1 MYSLGEIRVGHV
13 VEIDGT
19 PFLVTFANH
28 AKQARG
34 AGVLKTKM
42 KNLLNGSVI
51 SKTFQG
57 NDKLKPADVGYI
69 KAQYLYKDAE
79 GYQFLHNETFEG
91 FVIPDDV
98 VGDDHVFL
106 IEGNDYDIQQF
117 DEKPISINWPINM
130 VFDIVSTPPGVKGD
144 TAQGGTKPAELSN
157 GLTVLVPLF
166 VDTGDSVRVDTRTRQ
181 YMERVQK
188 S

>member
-19 PFLVTFANH
+19 PFLVTSAVH

-34 AGVLKTKM
+34 AGVLKTKI

-51 SKTFQG
+51 PKTFQG

-79 GYQFLHNETFEG
+79 GFQFLHNETFEQ
-91 FVIPDDV
+91 FVIPADI
-98 VGDDHVFL
+98 VGEDSVFMV
-106 IEGNDYDIQQF
+106 EGVDYDIQQF
-117 DEKPISINWPINM
+117 DENPISINFPVSM
-130 VFDIVSTPPGVKGD
+130 VFKIIETPPGVKGD
-144 TAQGGTKPAELSN
+144 TAQGGTKPAQLEN

-166 VDTGDSVRVDTRTRQ
+166 VDTDENVRVDTRTRQ
-181 YMERVQK
+181 YIERVQK
-188 S
+188 

>member
-19 PFLVTFANH
+19 PFLVTSAVH

-34 AGVLKTKM
+34 SGVLKTKI

-51 SKTFQG
+51 PKTFQG

-79 GYQFLHNETFEG
+79 GYQFLHNETFEQ
-91 FVIPDDV
+91 FMILVDV
-98 VGDDHVFL
+98 VGDDSVFMV
-106 IEGNDYDIQQF
+106 EGVDYDIQQF
-117 DEKPISINWPINM
+117 DENPISINFPVNM
-130 VFDIVSTPPGVKGD
+130 VFKIVETPPGVKGD
-144 TAQGGTKPAELSN
+144 TAQGGTKPAKLEN

-166 VDTGDSVRVDTRTRQ
+166 VDTDENVRIDTRTRQ
-181 YMERVQK
+181 YLERVQK
-188 S
+188 

>member
-13 VEIDGT
+13 VEIEGV

-42 KNLLNGSVI
+42 KNLLNGAVTP
-51 SKTFQG
+51 KTFQG

-69 KAQYLYKDAE
+69 KAQYLYKDSE
-79 GYQFLHNETFEG
+79 GYQFLHNETFEQ
-91 FVIPDDV
+91 FIITEDV
-98 VGDDHVFL
+98 VGEDSVFL
-106 IEGNDYDIQQF
+106 VEGNDYDIQQF
-117 DEKPISINWPINM
+117 DENPISINWPVNM
-130 VFDIVSTPPGVKGD
+130 VFKIVETPPGVKGD
-144 TAQGGTKPAELSN
+144 TAQGGTKPAQLEN

-166 VDTGDSVRVDTRTRQ
+166 VDTDENVRVDTRTRQ
-181 YMERVQK
+181 YLERVQK
-188 S
+188 